1 VTLKVIPLPYRAIW
15 RILDSNEV
23 PRGGTEVADSSD
35 SPVARPS
42 GAPLPPS
49 VILALEK
56 ALRVSLIG
64 EDHYRVVLTPDDAK
78 TLALWCGELAEVSNP
93 RDGAV
98 VRLVAAVI
106 DVAP

>member
-64 EDHYRVVLTPDDAK
+64 EDHYR
-78 TLALWCGELAEVSNP
+78 AEVSSP
-93 RDGAV
+93 KDGAV
-98 VRLVAAVI
+98 LHLVAAVI
-106 DVAP
+106 DVAA

>member
-1 VTLKVIPLPYRAIW
+1 MTKDSVQIHVELGLLLRPLRA
-15 RILDSNEV
+15 
-23 PRGGTEVADSSD
+23 RGS
-35 SPVARPS
+35 
-42 GAPLPPS
+42 S

-78 TLALWCGELAEVSNP
+78 TLASRCGELAEVSNP

-98 VRLVAAVI
+98 LRLVAAVI